1 MKVEIHE
8 VLQRVVAEVLER
20 LAFMFAEPAD
30 RKALPRAV
38 TDALAASIQFSG
50 ERDGSM
56 VLAVTSA
63 QCAELAANVLG
74 VEPQDDMVMQHRD
87 DALAEL
93 LNVACGHM
101 LTEVAGTEPVFD
113 MLVPAITALDG
124 AAWDALLDA
133 PDTVGFLVD
142 DRPVLAQFMMHQH
155 RA

>member
-1 MKVEIHE
+1 MRVESHE
-8 VLQRVVAEVLER
+8 VLERVVADVLER
-20 LAFMFAEPAD
+20 LAFMFAEPAE
-30 RKALPRAV
+30 RAALPRSV
-38 TDALAASIQFSG
+38 PDALAASIQFSG

-63 QCAELAANVLG
+63 QCAELAANVMG
-74 VEPQDDMVMQHRD
+74 VEPQDEIVIQRRD

-93 LNVACGHM
+93 LNVTCGHM

-113 MLVPAITALDG
+113 MSVPVIAALDG
-124 AAWDALLDA
+124 AAWDTLLDA

-142 DRPVLAQFMMHQH
+142 GRPVLAQFMMHPH